1 MMRKRNPVQPRKT
14 MLIVTSN
21 PALAVYFSRVRKDCR
36 YVSLTVECQA
46 ADSLEDLIKVTAK
59 RRIAGKYSSAWAVFT
74 FDDFGIKAGDVNA
87 LTPLADSKKVKLGWT
102 NPSLSLWLFLHL
114 KPINV
119 YVDNAASFD
128 QAIAKVFPGYQ
139 ETEDFMSNEGKDI
152 HLRLFS
158 SFSTAVLNASSY
170 NKLCEKAT
178 GLAATSFPL
187 LYENIKEICGEADL
201 SHNQKLLSK

>member
-1 MMRKRNPVQPRKT
+1 MIRKRNPVLPRKT

-36 YVSLTVECQA
+36 YVSLSVECQA
-46 ADSLEDLIKVTAK
+46 ADSLEELIKVTAK
-59 RRIAGKYSSAWAVFT
+59 RRIAGKYSSAWAVFS
-74 FDDFGIKAGDVNA
+74 FNDFGLKAGDVNA
-87 LTPLADSKKVKLGWT
+87 MSALADSKKVKLGWV

-119 YVDNAASFD
+119 YIDNSASLD
-128 QAIAKVFPGYQ
+128 QALAKVFPGYE
-139 ETEDFMSNEGKDI
+139 ETEEFMTNDGKDI

-178 GLAATSFPL
+178 GLAATTFPA

>member
-1 MMRKRNPVQPRKT
+1 MNEDYRDSQVIKYTLDDEHGTAMIGN
-14 MLIVTSN
+14 
-21 PALAVYFSRVRKDCR
+21 Y
-36 YVSLTVECQA
+36 
-46 ADSLEDLIKVTAK
+46 ADGYTD
-59 RRIAGKYSSAWAVFT
+59 SS
-74 FDDFGIKAGDVNA
+74 
-87 LTPLADSKKVKLGWT
+87 
-102 NPSLSLWLFLHL
+102 
-114 KPINV
+114 
-119 YVDNAASFD
+119 
-128 QAIAKVFPGYQ
+128 GYQ